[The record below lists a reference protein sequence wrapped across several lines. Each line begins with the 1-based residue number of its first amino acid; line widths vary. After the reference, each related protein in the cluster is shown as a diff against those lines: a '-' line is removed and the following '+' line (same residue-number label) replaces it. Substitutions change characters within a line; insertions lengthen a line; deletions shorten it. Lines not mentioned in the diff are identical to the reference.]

1 MLFRRRHPSSGSPD
15 LAFPPEGIHGAS
27 AVADAL
33 PQGGTAAPAGEPRPG
48 PGLAGASERLPARSP
63 GGGRTVIGPQTR
75 IRGTLSGDGSVI
87 VRGVVQGGI
96 AIGGGLTVE
105 ESGSVEADVEA
116 QSVAIAGQARGS
128 ITATTRVVLSTTG
141 VFEGRLATPVLDL
154 RPGAVLQGR
163 ARILG
168 APAPDRR
175 RLSH

>member
-1 MLFRRRHPSSGSPD
+1 MLFRRRHPTSDHVGLGFAAQTAPGVPAAGD
-15 LAFPPEGIHGAS
+15 PAHPGAEA
-27 AVADAL
+27 AVAGA
-33 PQGGTAAPAGEPRPG
+33 PRPG
-48 PGLAGASERLPARSP
+48 LGVPAGNDLAPARSP
-63 GGGRTVIGPQTR
+63 GGGRSVIGAHTR
-75 IRGTLSGDGSVI
+75 VRGTLSGDGSIV
-87 VRGVVQGGI
+87 VRGTVQGGI

-116 QSVAIAGQARGS
+116 QSVAIAGQVRGS
-128 ITATTRVVLSTTG
+128 INAAARVVLSPTG

-168 APAPDRR
+168 GPAQGR